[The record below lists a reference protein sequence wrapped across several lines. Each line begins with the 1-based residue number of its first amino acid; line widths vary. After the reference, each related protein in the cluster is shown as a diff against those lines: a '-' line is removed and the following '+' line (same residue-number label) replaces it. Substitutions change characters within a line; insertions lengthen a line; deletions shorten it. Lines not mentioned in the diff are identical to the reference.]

1 VSGAHAETDPFATFV
16 SPEGRTECSDTCG
29 HILSDYSFSPSFWE
43 DTVPSEAVARSDDS
57 GDAPIDELAKVLSL
71 GTGSGSDEC
80 VGMGASGALAEA
92 FNSSEAGD
100 GSNGLIA

>member
-1 VSGAHAETDPFATFV
+1 M
-16 SPEGRTECSDTCG
+16 CG
-29 HILSDYSFSPSFWE
+29 HIPSDYSFSPSFWE
-43 DTVPSEAVARSDDS
+43 DTVPLEALARSDDTVGAS
-57 GDAPIDELAKVLSL
+57 IDELADVLSL

-92 FNSSEAGD
+92 FNSPDAGG